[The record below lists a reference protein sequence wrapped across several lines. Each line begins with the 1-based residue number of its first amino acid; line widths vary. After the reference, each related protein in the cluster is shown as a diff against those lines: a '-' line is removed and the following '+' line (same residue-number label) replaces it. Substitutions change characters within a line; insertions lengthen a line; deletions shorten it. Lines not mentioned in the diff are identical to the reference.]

1 MEGECYIIGEE
12 VKGRPKV
19 IKVEEGGLVVKVYL
33 DIILL
38 VNFIMDF
45 FLLWAT
51 GKMANLPI
59 KISRLCSGAILGAF
73 YSLVIFLPELPV
85 GISFLAKNIC
95 ALIMVMVTYRPQ
107 NVRKFVRALLY
118 LYVLS
123 FTMGGAVFAAVYLTD
138 TASGLMQVW
147 NGLGVIGGIRYGWLA
162 IGLIIAL
169 FLGYSGWHYL
179 RKGWL
184 QQQLI
189 NKLTICF
196 REHKVIVTALLDT
209 GNQLTDPLTKKPVIV
224 IESAVLEKI
233 LPEELRQ
240 KVGRENLETSEL
252 FASLDQSWAA
262 RVRLIPF
269 NSVGKSHGLMV
280 GLRPDVVVIKNERQ
294 EIITSDVVLGLV
306 NKSLSREGQYR
317 ALLHPQILQDH

>member
-1 MEGECYIIGEE
+1 M
-12 VKGRPKV
+12 
-19 IKVEEGGLVVKVYL
+19 IKVEESELVVKVYL

-51 GKMANLPI
+51 GKMTNLPI
-59 KISRLCSGAILGAF
+59 KISRLCWGAILGAF
-73 YSLVIFLPELPV
+73 YSLVIFLPKLPV
-85 GISFLAKNIC
+85 GISFLAKNIG
-95 ALIMVMVTYRPQ
+95 ALIMVMVAYPPQ
-107 NVRKFVRALLY
+107 NVRKFVRALVY

-123 FTMGGAVFAAVYLTD
+123 FTMGGAICAAVYLTG
-138 TASGLMQVW
+138 TTSGLIQAW
-147 NGLGVIGGIRYGWLA
+147 NGVGILGGIHYGWLT

-169 FLGYSGWHYL
+169 FLGYSGFHHL
-179 RKGWL
+179 RKSWL

-196 REHKVIVTALLDT
+196 NEHEVKVTALLDT

-224 IESAVLEKI
+224 VESAVLEKV
-233 LPEELRQ
+233 LPKEIMQ
-240 KVGRENLETSEL
+240 KVSRENLEINEL
-252 FASLDQSWAA
+252 FASLDQGWVS

-306 NKSLSREGQYR
+306 NKSLSREGQYG
-317 ALLHPQILQDH
+317 ALLHPQILQGH

>member
-1 MEGECYIIGEE
+1 

-19 IKVEEGGLVVKVYL
+19 IKVEETGLVVKVYL

-38 VNFIMDF
+38 INFIMDF

-51 GKMANLPI
+51 GKIANLPV
-59 KISRLCSGAILGAF
+59 KLTRLILGAVLGAF
-73 YSLVIFLPELPV
+73 YSLVVLLPEWSV
-85 GISFLAKNIC
+85 CSSFLAKNIC
-95 ALIMVMVTYRPQ
+95 AIIMVVIAYRPQ
-107 NVRKFVRALLY
+107 SVRRFVRALAY
-118 LYVLS
+118 LYILS

-138 TASGLMQVW
+138 TAPGFIQAW
-147 NGLGVIGGIRYGWLA
+147 NGVGILGGIHYGWLT
-162 IGLIIAL
+162 IGLAVAF
-169 FLGYSGWHYL
+169 FLGYGGFYYL
-179 RKGWL
+179 RKSWL

-196 REHKVIVTALLDT
+196 CEHEVMVTALLDT

-224 IESAVLEKI
+224 VESAVLEKVLPKEI
-233 LPEELRQ
+233 LQ
-240 KVGRENLETSEL
+240 KVSGENSETNEL
-252 FASLDQSWAA
+252 LASLDQNWAS

-280 GLRPDVVVIKNERQ
+280 GLRPDVVVIKNERK